1 MIAGY
6 TQTSGRLLS
15 WCAVHTMISLL
26 VGCPDDIDAAAGELP
41 LILLLALMLM
51 LVTLRVT
58 LLELLR
64 WVA

>member
-1 MIAGY
+1 
-6 TQTSGRLLS
+6 
-15 WCAVHTMISLL
+15 LL

-64 WVA
+64 LVA